1 MKTPQHLLSEFSG
14 TGLPEEKQPGPALSA
29 IPVAE
34 IAARLQQGAQFEVH
48 LVGEREVIPALEQIA
63 HEIA

>member
-34 IAARLQQGAQFEVH
+34 RCCAVAH
-48 LVGEREVIPALEQIA
+48 KLVIS
-63 HEIA
+63 